1 MDENIIT
8 DIKKK
13 KKKKKYIDNDIDKK
27 KLYYISFI
35 CEEDDINFFCNFA
48 EKYEQDVLGIEPIAN
63 LKNNNS
69 SSGVINLNI
78 DKKDSTFTFD
88 ILNKIY
94 LQKSY
99 LDNLIENEDI
109 KKDTNSQS
117 FCSYIYS
124 KFFLQY
130 CKILYN
136 CHYKSKENYNFKN
149 KLGME
154 VYFFTRIN
162 KKRIKFRT
170 KKKKKTQKCRID
182 NCYDKNKCL
191 CCLEI
196 GNKNAN
202 DKYQNYEPANYNEN
216 KLNKINNNFILSPYI
231 AYTPLEHSVLEYY
244 MPNKKT
250 YNINFLKQNELN
262 IEKSQNTN
270 IYGDF
275 NICDILL
282 NSEENCDVKEKKKNC
297 EIGKSL
303 KKQRSF
309 YAVKR
314 DEQIPLKKTIDG
326 NKIIKNKI
334 RKTNKAAKT
343 NDTMSKPCDS
353 SFFFGQYT
361 SSDES
366 YVSFSNF
373 LPNNNNNFVKNK
385 NKFKD
390 TNMKDNCLLD
400 ENDGMLIFSHI
411 IDLCKQNK
419 IFSFKKNK
427 CPENWKNEH
436 RKKKQKSKKKNLENA
451 NSCKFYEIP
460 SEKISEKLYKKK
472 IPSSQYEDNLYGLTK
487 NIDKTIKKNEFE
499 DKNPNLLSHYHK
511 KRSFSTYSLDNYK
524 ENGILSPKNKM
535 YKNLVYKN
543 NIELNIQRNIM
554 NKKNIKIYKDLKLE
568 REKKNTKMQIKENQE
583 MNMHYY
589 EHFLKMKQ
597 KNEQNLLKN
606 QILKGLK
613 NQTKYDPSH
622 LEEIT
627 SKKLIHMKSVELNGK
642 EYVPNL
648 DLYKRDKIKQSQCN
662 LNSVDTMCDQ
672 AKRYVVIS
680 LKLSTILSHKFCSLY
695 ICEKYESIIEHY
707 KYHYIYIDFY
717 LTYIYLK
724 ALIKLNK
731 YNDCLKCIFGIN
743 RQQLDP
749 LNKCILYFF
758 LGTCYEKLY
767 KYKLSTS
774 EYSKVVIHGVSINKN
789 KHNMP
794 PKILIEEKKEYKNY
808 SFEIYPFLLICLDKL
823 IGTYQLNT
831 YEENSLLKYFKN
843 NYIIYNL
850 INFYT
855 TKIKNKINIKY
866 DEINNCMNAKN
877 EINFNE
883 YIMPYGDMPTKMRH
897 INMRN
902 PNPCNFK
909 NTYRINMVPNR
920 ASNQENKSIGNGNNI
935 GDKNY
940 FHFFNM
946 KNVTNNRTHT
956 NSSTHSC
963 VREKRN
969 YWEKNSDI
977 THNYNEHTWEEKK
990 KQKNKFPHNN
1000 NIFDVSYEQARTIK
1014 QKKKKKNNELAK
1026 NIYVNL
1032 SNISYVAKNDS
1043 DYFNYKEIIDNNEYS
1058 CLYGENNTRK
1068 NIIKK
1073 LILVFDK
1080 IISKNYTHHH
1090 LDINYD
1096 DLFFY
1101 ILHGFFQIYC
1111 KNILNLLE
1119 NFAHTNFLN
1128 QNIYNFIRKLGLQ
1141 LKLVNV
1147 YIENP
1152 YAIKKDKMID
1162 HTDIFYKNQ
1171 NKYNLYKCRNALHI
1185 DTITLEEFICINTF
1199 CLKKH
1204 DFVNSYYI
1212 SKYILK
1218 KEKAYDN
1225 EEVII
1230 LYITS
1235 LINIPDII
1243 ISKKN
1248 KIKEL
1253 LLLFHEKIN
1262 YIKKTNKLYYFKPS
1276 NYIYIC
1282 DYLDYFIY
1290 GIIYFLKNDFRRSSK
1305 YFNKCISIK
1314 KKFYLCYVYLLKI
1327 ALTNNTLIGQDK
1339 KLIFFTCFKLRAYN
1353 VQPYLIYFAHTIK
1366 KIHQDINNNKNIS
1379 IGNDKNNEI
1388 KLHFATRHLEENFS
1402 KAINLDNDNI
1412 FLYNELF
1419 VYSFL
1424 KNDFSQCETIMNKY
1438 FHPEN
1443 LYYKSSK
1450 IIFSASF
1457 ILYNS
1462 SIYNYICAKK
1472 MTISE
1477 KYLIKILNANPFDI
1491 KSLNLLT
1498 HILFTKKDMYWI
1510 YFFDYSMY
1518 LENILYS
1525 KKIISYKS
1533 YMCDAFFNKL
1543 KQMQDI
1549 HCFIAYYKIL
1559 KNIKQFYKIFKNYIK
1574 TRSFMHIPNFN
1585 SN

>member
-1 MDENIIT
+1 MDENIII
-8 DIKKK
+8 DIKKSKKK
-13 KKKKKYIDNDIDKK
+13 KKNVDNDIDKK
-27 KLYYISFI
+27 KLYYINFI
-35 CEEDDINFFCNFA
+35 CEEDDINFFCSFA
-48 EKYEQDVLGIEPIAN
+48 DKYEHDDFGIGPTGN
-63 LKNNNS
+63 LKKNNNS
-69 SSGVINLNI
+69 SDEINC
-78 DKKDSTFTFD
+78 STDRKYNPFKFG
-88 ILNKIY
+88 ILNKIDF
-94 LQKSY
+94 QKSY
-99 LDNLIENEDI
+99 LDNLIENESIREDA
-109 KKDTNSQS
+109 NSQS

-130 CKILYN
+130 CKVLYN
-136 CHYKSKENYNFKN
+136 CYYESNENSNLKN
-149 KLGME
+149 KLGRE
-154 VYFFTRIN
+154 IYFFTRLN

-170 KKKKKTQKCRID
+170 KKKNKIQTCRSGSSN
-182 NCYDKNKCL
+182 NCYDKNECL
-191 CCLEI
+191 HCLKN
-196 GNKNAN
+196 GNKNISNKDKFYEAN
-202 DKYQNYEPANYNEN
+202 NHNEN
-216 KLNKINNNFILSPYI
+216 ELNKINNDFILSSYI
-231 AYTPLEHSVLEYY
+231 AYMPLKNSVLEYY
-244 MPNKKT
+244 MPHNKI
-250 YNINFLKQNELN
+250 YNVNFLKQNKLN
-262 IEKSQNTN
+262 NENGRNTN
-270 IYGDF
+270 ICEDF

-282 NSEENCDVKEKKKNC
+282 NSENNYDVKDEKKIYYEMGNFSKNQSIFYTPK
-297 EIGKSL
+297 ENNQIRS
-303 KKQRSF
+303 KK
-309 YAVKR
+309 
-314 DEQIPLKKTIDG
+314 
-326 NKIIKNKI
+326 IKNKK
-334 RKTNKAAKT
+334 RKTSKAIKT
-343 NDTMSKPCDS
+343 NDTLNAPDSS
-353 SFFFGQYT
+353 SFFFDKYT

-366 YVSFSNF
+366 NISFSNF
-373 LPNNNNNFVKNK
+373 LPNNNKFVMKNK
-385 NKFKD
+385 NKLKN
-390 TNMKDNCLLD
+390 TNLKDNCLFH

-427 CPENWKNEH
+427 YLESWKNEH
-436 RKKKQKSKKKNLENA
+436 RQKKSKTKRNNWENA
-451 NSCKFYEIP
+451 DSCKFYEIA
-460 SEKISEKLYKKK
+460 SEHISEQPYKKN
-472 IPSSQYEDNLYGLTK
+472 ISSSKCEDNLYGLTK

-499 DKNPNLLSHYHK
+499 NKNLHLLSYYHK
-511 KRSFSTYSLDNYK
+511 KRSFSTYSLDTYK
-524 ENGILSPKNKM
+524 ENGKISPKNKM
-535 YKNLVYKN
+535 YKNVIHKN

-554 NKKNIKIYKDLKLE
+554 NMKNIKIYKDLKLE
-568 REKKNTKMQIKENQE
+568 SEKKITKTQIKENQE
-583 MNMHYY
+583 MDMYYY
-589 EHFLKMKQ
+589 ENFLKMKQ
-597 KNEQNLLKN
+597 KNEQNMLKS

-613 NQTKYDPSH
+613 NQTKYDPSY
-622 LEEIT
+622 LEDIT
-627 SKKLIHMKSVELNGK
+627 NKKLYHMGSMELNRK
-642 EYVPNL
+642 EYVPNF
-648 DLYKRDKIKQSQCN
+648 DLHNHDEIKQCQCN
-662 LNSVDTMCDQ
+662 LHSVDNMCDQ
-672 AKRYVVIS
+672 MKCQNVIS

-695 ICEKYESIIEHY
+695 ICEKYETIIEHY

-724 ALIKLNK
+724 ALIKLKK
-731 YNDCLKCIFGIN
+731 YNDCLKCVFDIN

-758 LGTCYEKLY
+758 LGTCYEKLH

-774 EYSKVVIHGVSINKN
+774 EYSKLVIHGVSINKN
-789 KHNMP
+789 KHNIP
-794 PKILIEEKKEYKNY
+794 PNILIDEKKEYKNY

-831 YEENSLLKYFKN
+831 YEENNLLKYFKN

-855 TKIKNKINIKY
+855 TKMKNKINIKY
-866 DEINNCMNAKN
+866 DEINSCMNTKN
-877 EINFNE
+877 EINFDE
-883 YIMPYGDMPTKMRH
+883 YIMPYGYMSTKVKH

-909 NTYRINMVPNR
+909 NSYRINMAPGR
-920 ASNQENKSIGNGNNI
+920 ATIQENKSSDNGNNI
-935 GDKNY
+935 GDTNY

-946 KNVTNNRTHT
+946 KNVTNNRART
-956 NSSTHSC
+956 NSSTHSS
-963 VREKRN
+963 VREKRS
-969 YWEKNSDI
+969 YREKNSDI
-977 THNYNEHTWEEKK
+977 AHNYNEHMWEEKK
-990 KQKNKFPHNN
+990 KQKSKLPHN
-1000 NIFDVSYEQARTIK
+1000 IFNVSHEQVRTIK

-1032 SNISYVAKNDS
+1032 SNILYVAKNDS

-1058 CLYGENNTRK
+1058 CLYGEKNTSK

-1080 IISKNYTHHH
+1080 IISKNYTYHH

-1101 ILHGFFQIYC
+1101 ILYGFFQIYC
-1111 KNILNLLE
+1111 KNILNSLE
-1119 NFAHTNFLN
+1119 NFVHTNFLN

-1147 YIENP
+1147 YIESSPVINN
-1152 YAIKKDKMID
+1152 DKIID
-1162 HTDIFYKNQ
+1162 QTCVFYTNQ
-1171 NKYNLYKCRNALHI
+1171 NKSNLYRYRNILHI
-1185 DTITLEEFICINTF
+1185 DTITLEELICINTF

-1212 SKYILK
+1212 SKYMLK

-1230 LYITS
+1230 LYVTS

-1253 LLLFHEKIN
+1253 LLLFHKKIN
-1262 YIKKTNKLYYFKPS
+1262 YIKKTNKSYYYKPS
-1276 NYIYIC
+1276 NYVYVC

-1305 YFNKCISIK
+1305 YLNKCIKIK
-1314 KKFYLCYVYLLKI
+1314 KEFYLCYVYLLKI

-1366 KIHQDINNNKNIS
+1366 KIHQDLYSSKKGNNQNTN
-1379 IGNDKNNEI
+1379 IGNDNNNEI
-1388 KLHFATRHLEENFS
+1388 KLHLATLHLEENFS

-1419 VYSFL
+1419 VYYFL
-1424 KNDFSQCETIMNKY
+1424 KKDFSQCETIMNIY

-1443 LYYKSSK
+1443 LYYKSPK

-1472 MTISE
+1472 IAISE
-1477 KYLIKILNANPFDI
+1477 KYLIKILNTNPFDI

-1510 YFFDYSMY
+1510 HFFDYSIY

-1533 YMCDAFFNKL
+1533 YMCDTFFNNL

-1549 HCFIAYYKIL
+1549 HCFITYYKIL
-1559 KNIKQFYKIFKNYIK
+1559 KNVKRFYKIFKNYIE
-1574 TRSFMHIPNFN
+1574 TRSFLHATNYN
-1585 SN
+1585 NN